1 MINRVIPPLNG
12 VDGKTS
18 VVGKESNTKSLT
30 KMIVI
35 LRILRMMGVI
45 TLKFPMHP
53 QILISSLSK
62 LHSSLPGVQPPQFA
76 VTKLRGFEMTK

>member
-1 MINRVIPPLNG
+1 MIPPLTG

-18 VVGKESNTKSLT
+18 VVGKESNTKSLA

-45 TLKFPMHP
+45 TLKFAIHP
-53 QILISSLSK
+53 QILIGSLAELDSSARSIA
-62 LHSSLPGVQPPQFA
+62 STA
-76 VTKLRGFEMTK
+76 CCYKLREFEMTK